1 MRDLLIALIVFGSIP
16 FILLRPYLGL
26 LMWSWLGYMNP
37 YRLAYGFAYSFP
49 WVQLIAI
56 VTLASLIF
64 SKESKKVPVSPISV
78 LLFLFLA
85 WTGVTSFFAVD
96 SASAWIVWQE
106 FAKIQIMVF
115 VTLMLVN
122 TRQRMHWLVWIIVI
136 SIGFYGLKGGMFTL
150 LKGGMFNVL
159 GPPGSFIADN
169 NALALALCMVLPL
182 MRYLQLHTKMKWV
195 YIGLGISMFLTS
207 VAVLGTYSRGGL
219 IALAVVC
226 GILFLRSRGRIAV
239 VAVVIVVGFAAFHF
253 MPPQW
258 MERMDTL
265 HNAENTDSGQT
276 RIQSWQFAINVA
288 LNHPIVGG
296 GFRVYESDA
305 WWKRYGPQGAIQRAV
320 HSIYFSVLGDQ
331 GFPGL
336 VLFVGLLMVSW
347 WSCSRVR
354 KKTRSSSDQK
364 WGYDLASMLQV
375 SLVAYMAAGIF
386 LPMAYFD
393 LVYQLIAMC
402 LLLHTLIANEET
414 SSSRSAISDP
424 IMLEKSKTTK
434 AEEIVSE

>member
-56 VTLASLIF
+56 VTLIALIF
-64 SKESKKVPVSPISV
+64 SKESKKIPVSLISV
-78 LLFLFLA
+78 LLILLLA
-85 WTGVTSFFAVD
+85 WTGVTSYFAVD
-96 SASAWIVWQE
+96 PASAWQSWEE
-106 FAKIQIMVF
+106 FAKIQIMVL

-182 MRYLQLHTKMKWV
+182 MRYLQTNTQRKWI
-195 YIGLGISMFLTS
+195 YIGLTITMILTGI
-207 VAVLGTYSRGGL
+207 AVLGTYSRGGL
-219 IALAVVC
+219 IGLAVVS
-226 GILFLRSRGRIAV
+226 GALFLKSRRRLAV
-239 VAVVIVVGFAAFHF
+239 VAVVVVIGFAAYHF

-258 MERMDTL
+258 MDRMVTL
-265 HNAENTDSGQT
+265 RNAENTDSGQT

-296 GFRVYESDA
+296 GFKVYESDA

-320 HSIYFSVLGDQ
+320 HSVYFSVLGDQ

-354 KKTRSSSDQK
+354 KKTRSFPDQK

-375 SLVAYMAAGIF
+375 TLVAYAAAGIF

-424 IMLEKSKTTK
+424 TMLEKSNASE
-434 AEEIVSE
+434 AEVMPLQ